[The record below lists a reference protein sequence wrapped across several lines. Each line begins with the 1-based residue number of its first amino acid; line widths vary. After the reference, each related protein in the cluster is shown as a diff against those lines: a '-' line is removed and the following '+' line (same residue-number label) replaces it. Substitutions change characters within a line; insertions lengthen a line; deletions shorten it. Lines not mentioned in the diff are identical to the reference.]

1 MFQLATTVIASQDFK
16 RAIGSI
22 EKTTTLKELPKV
34 ALKEFVTKDCFYRP
48 NDSEFI
54 NSYIDIN
61 GKTVTIYA
69 LDFSK
74 TIMVL
79 SFTPQGEFQ
88 HSLYTTVDDDGF
100 YLNEVF
106 ELISILGY

>member
-1 MFQLATTVIASQDFK
+1 MFQPAITVIASHEFTG
-16 RAIGSI
+16 AIALV
-22 EKTTTLKELPKV
+22 ENNTTLKQLPNV
-34 ALKEFVTKDCFYRP
+34 VLKEFVTQDSFYRP

-54 NSYIDIN
+54 NSYTDLN
-61 GKTVTIYA
+61 GKSVKVYA

-74 TIMVL
+74 TILVL
-79 SFTPQGEFQ
+79 SQNAKGEFC
-88 HSLYTTVDDDGF
+88 HSLYTTTDQEGF

>member
-1 MFQLATTVIASQDFK
+1 MFQSATTVIASLDFK
-16 RAIGSI
+16 RAVGTV
-22 EKTTTLKELPKV
+22 EKTTTLDKLPKV
-34 ALKEFVTKDCFYRP
+34 VLKEFVTKDGFYRP

-54 NSYIDIN
+54 NSYTDTN
-61 GKTVTIYA
+61 GRSVSVYA

-79 SFTPQGEFQ
+79 SFTPLGEFQ

-106 ELISILGY
+106 ELMSILGY